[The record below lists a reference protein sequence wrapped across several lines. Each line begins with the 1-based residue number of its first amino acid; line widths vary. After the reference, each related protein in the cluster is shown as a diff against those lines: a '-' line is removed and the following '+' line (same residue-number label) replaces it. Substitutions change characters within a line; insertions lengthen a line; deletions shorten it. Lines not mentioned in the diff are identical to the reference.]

1 MPRIKKPA
9 KVKEPI
15 RLRMKELADGSKSL
29 YLDIYRNGKRSYEYL
44 KMYIIPETDDNARK
58 RNAATMTAAN
68 TIKSRRIIELTNGEA
83 GIKRADNQETV
94 SLLDWMNTYMENQ
107 QKRGKKDGHQI
118 KVAIQILKDYAGE
131 RVTMGQVDKTFCQGY
146 IDYLLT
152 EYRPQGKPVSKFTAQ
167 NYYRVLNGA
176 LNAAVRADVI
186 KLNPFTKIGN
196 SDKIHRP
203 ESKREYMTIEE
214 LRALIATPMKNEA
227 VKQAYLFSCFCGLR
241 ISDIIGLK
249 WGNVYADNGQYR
261 LEVVMQKTKEPIYL
275 PLSPE
280 ALRWMPERGEKM
292 AEDAVF
298 DLPSTTHI
306 NILLKPWAK
315 AAGIAVFVPH
325 GEAYVRHDDADS
337 RCRFI
342 HDFEIARAYGREDD
356 AGLRQNHQPQ
366 ERRSGESGE
375 RIVRLIR
382 NRERFGKR
390 FTLLRGRIG
399 EKENKPFL
407 RAEYIALN
415 IAGY

>member
-1 MPRIKKPA
+1 MPRVRKPA

-15 RLRMKELADGSKSL
+15 RLRMKELSNGSKSL

-44 KMYIIPETDDNARK
+44 KMYIIPEVDDNARRQNK
-58 RNAATMTAAN
+58 ATMIAAN
-68 TIKSRRIIELTNGEA
+68 AIKSKRIIELTNGEA
-83 GIKRADNQETV
+83 GIKRADDKETM

-131 RVTMGQVDKTFCQGY
+131 RVTMEQIDKEFCQGY
-146 IDYLLT
+146 IDYLLM
-152 EYRPQGKPVSKFTAQ
+152 EYRPMGKPVSRFTAQ

-186 KLNPFTKIGN
+186 KVNPFTKIGN
-196 SDKIHRP
+196 SDKLRRP

-214 LRALIATPMKNEA
+214 LRTLIATPMKNEA

-249 WGNVYADNGQYR
+249 WRNVYVDNGQYR

-280 ALRWMPERGEKM
+280 ALRWMPKRGDKTS
-292 AEDAVF
+292 EDYVF

-315 AAGIAVFVPH
+315 AAGIDKKFSFHTARHTFATMMLTLGADLYTTSKLLGHTDVKMTQVYAKIINRKKDEAVNLVN
-325 GEAYVRHDDADS
+325 
-337 RCRFI
+337 
-342 HDFEIARAYGREDD
+342 
-356 AGLRQNHQPQ
+356 GL
-366 ERRSGESGE
+366 
-375 RIVRLIR
+375 
-382 NRERFGKR
+382 FD
-390 FTLLRGRIG
+390 
-399 EKENKPFL
+399 
-407 RAEYIALN
+407 
-415 IAGY
+415 

>member
-1 MPRIKKPA
+1 MPRVRKPA

-15 RLRMKELADGSKSL
+15 RLRMKELANGSKSL
-29 YLDIYRNGKRSYEYL
+29 YLDIYRDGKRSYEYL
-44 KMYIIPETDDNARK
+44 KMYIIPETDDNAR
-58 RNAATMTAAN
+58 RQNAATMTAVN

-83 GIKRADNQETV
+83 GIKRAEDKEAV
-94 SLLDWMNTYMENQ
+94 LLQDWMNSYMENQ

-118 KVAIQILKDYAGE
+118 KVAIQILREYAGE
-131 RVTMGQVDKTFCQGY
+131 RVTMELVDKAFCQGY
-146 IDYLLT
+146 IDYLLM

-196 SDKIHRP
+196 SDKIRRP

-214 LRALIATPMKNEA
+214 LRALIATPMKNEM

-249 WGNVYADNGQYR
+249 WGNVYVDNGQYR

-280 ALRWMPERGEKM
+280 ALRWMPERGDKSS
-292 AEDAVF
+292 EDAVF
-298 DLPSTTHI
+298 DLPSVTHV

-315 AAGIAVFVPH
+315 AAGI
-325 GEAYVRHDDADS
+325 D
-337 RCRFI
+337 
-342 HDFEIARAYGREDD
+342 
-356 AGLRQNHQPQ
+356 
-366 ERRSGESGE
+366 
-375 RIVRLIR
+375 
-382 NRERFGKR
+382 KR
-390 FTLLRGRIG
+390 FSFHTARHTFATMMLTLGADLYTTSKLLGHTDVKMTQVYAKIINRKKDEAVNLVNGL
-399 EKENKPFL
+399 FD
-407 RAEYIALN
+407 
-415 IAGY
+415 

>member
-1 MPRIKKPA
+1 MPRVRKPS

-15 RLRMKELADGSKSL
+15 RLRMKELSNGSKSL

-44 KMYIIPETDDNARK
+44 KMYVIPETDDNARRQNK
-58 RNAATMTAAN
+58 VTMIAAN
-68 TIKSRRIIELTNGEA
+68 AIKSKRIIELTNGEA
-83 GIKRADNQETV
+83 GIKRADDKETML
-94 SLLDWMNTYMENQ
+94 LLDWMHTYMENQ

-131 RVTMGQVDKTFCQGY
+131 RVTMEQIDKEFCQGY

-152 EYRPQGKPVSKFTAQ
+152 EYRPMGKPVSRFTAQ

-176 LNAAVRADVI
+176 LNAAVRADVM

-196 SDKIHRP
+196 SDKIRRP

-214 LRALIATPMKNEA
+214 LRALIATPMKNKA

-249 WGNVYADNGQYR
+249 WGNVYVDNGQYR

-280 ALRWMPERGEKM
+280 ALRWMPERGDKTS
-292 AEDAVF
+292 EDHVF

-315 AAGIAVFVPH
+315 AAGI
-325 GEAYVRHDDADS
+325 D
-337 RCRFI
+337 
-342 HDFEIARAYGREDD
+342 
-356 AGLRQNHQPQ
+356 
-366 ERRSGESGE
+366 
-375 RIVRLIR
+375 
-382 NRERFGKR
+382 KR
-390 FTLLRGRIG
+390 FSFHTARHTFATMMLTLGADLYTTSKLLGHTDVKMTQVYAKIINRKKDEAVNLVNGL
-399 EKENKPFL
+399 FD
-407 RAEYIALN
+407 
-415 IAGY
+415 

>member
-1 MPRIKKPA
+1 MPRVRKPA

-15 RLRMKELADGSKSL
+15 RLRMKELANGSKSL

-44 KMYIIPETDDNARK
+44 KMYVIPETDDNARRQNK
-58 RNAATMTAAN
+58 ATMIAAN
-68 TIKSRRIIELTNGEA
+68 AIKSKRIIELTNGEA
-83 GIKRADNQETV
+83 RIRRADDKEAMF
-94 SLLDWMNTYMENQ
+94 LLDWMNTYMENQ

-131 RVTMGQVDKTFCQGY
+131 RVTMEQIDKEFCQGY

-152 EYRPQGKPVSKFTAQ
+152 EYRPMGKPVSRFTAQ

-186 KLNPFTKIGN
+186 KVNPFTKIGN
-196 SDKIHRP
+196 SDKIRRP

-249 WGNVYADNGQYR
+249 WGNVYVDNGQYR

-280 ALRWMPERGEKM
+280 ALRWMPERGDKTS
-292 AEDAVF
+292 EDYVF

-315 AAGIAVFVPH
+315 AAGI
-325 GEAYVRHDDADS
+325 D
-337 RCRFI
+337 
-342 HDFEIARAYGREDD
+342 
-356 AGLRQNHQPQ
+356 
-366 ERRSGESGE
+366 
-375 RIVRLIR
+375 
-382 NRERFGKR
+382 KR
-390 FTLLRGRIG
+390 FSFHTARHTFATMMLTLGADLYTTSKLLGHTDVKMTQVYAKIINRKKDEAVNLVNGL
-399 EKENKPFL
+399 FD
-407 RAEYIALN
+407 
-415 IAGY
+415 

>member
-1 MPRIKKPA
+1 MPRVRKPA

-83 GIKRADNQETV
+83 GIKRTDDKKAV
-94 SLLDWMNTYMENQ
+94 LLLNWMNTYMDNQ
-107 QKRGKKDGHQI
+107 LKRGKKDGHQI
-118 KVAIQILKDYAGE
+118 KVAIQILKEYAGE
-131 RVTMGQVDKTFCQGY
+131 RITMDQVDKTFCQGY

-152 EYRPQGKPVSKFTAQ
+152 GYRPQGKPVSKFTAQ

-176 LNAAVRADVI
+176 LNAAVRADVV

-214 LRALIATPMKNEA
+214 LRALIATPMKNES

-249 WGNVYADNGQYR
+249 WGNVYVDNGQYR

-280 ALRWMPERGEKM
+280 ALRWMPERGDKF

-298 DLPSTTHI
+298 DLPSTTYI

-315 AAGIAVFVPH
+315 AAGIDKKFSFHTARHTFATMMLTLGADLYTTSKLLGHTDVKMTQVYAKIVNRKKDEAVNLVN
-325 GEAYVRHDDADS
+325 
-337 RCRFI
+337 
-342 HDFEIARAYGREDD
+342 
-356 AGLRQNHQPQ
+356 GL
-366 ERRSGESGE
+366 
-375 RIVRLIR
+375 
-382 NRERFGKR
+382 FD
-390 FTLLRGRIG
+390 
-399 EKENKPFL
+399 
-407 RAEYIALN
+407 
-415 IAGY
+415 

>member
-1 MPRIKKPA
+1 MPRVRKPA

-15 RLRMKELADGSKSL
+15 RLRMKELANGSKSL
-29 YLDIYRNGKRSYEYL
+29 YLDIYRDGKRSYEYL
-44 KMYIIPETDDNARK
+44 KMYIIPETDDNAR
-58 RNAATMTAAN
+58 RQNAATMTAAN

-83 GIKRADNQETV
+83 GIKRADNKETV
-94 SLLDWMNTYMENQ
+94 LLLDWLNTYMENQ

-131 RVTMGQVDKTFCQGY
+131 RVTMEQVDKAFCQGY

-152 EYRPQGKPVSKFTAQ
+152 EYRPQGKPVSRFTAQ

-196 SDKIHRP
+196 SDKIRRP

-249 WGNVYADNGQYR
+249 WGNVYVDNGQYR

-280 ALRWMPERGEKM
+280 ALRWMPERGEKT

-298 DLPSTTHI
+298 DLPSVTHV

-315 AAGIAVFVPH
+315 AAGI
-325 GEAYVRHDDADS
+325 D
-337 RCRFI
+337 
-342 HDFEIARAYGREDD
+342 
-356 AGLRQNHQPQ
+356 
-366 ERRSGESGE
+366 
-375 RIVRLIR
+375 
-382 NRERFGKR
+382 KR
-390 FTLLRGRIG
+390 FSFHTARHTFATMMLTLGADLYTTSKLLGHTDVKMTQVYAKIVNRKKDEAVNLVNGL
-399 EKENKPFL
+399 FD
-407 RAEYIALN
+407 
-415 IAGY
+415 